1 MIHEPRQKLLE
12 DYLNQDKKRRKDLL
26 KATKNIRNYKEM
38 VILEGRFKMFIIFQE
53 IMNMTVEIR
62 HVHYFRM

>member
-12 DYLNQDKKRRKDLL
+12 DYLNQDKRRRKDLL
-26 KATKNIRNYKEM
+26 KATKNIGNYKEM
-38 VILEGRFKMFIIFQE
+38 VILEGHFKMFIIFQE
-53 IMNMTVEIR
+53 IMNVTVEIR

>member
-12 DYLNQDKKRRKDLL
+12 DYLNQDKRRRKDVL

-53 IMNMTVEIR
+53 IMNVTVEIR
-62 HVHYFRM
+62 HVHYCRL

>member
-12 DYLNQDKKRRKDLL
+12 DYLNQDKRRRKDVL

-38 VILEGRFKMFIIFQE
+38 VILEGHFKMFIIFQE
-53 IMNMTVEIR
+53 IMNVTVEIR
-62 HVHYFRM
+62 HDHYFRM

>member
-12 DYLNQDKKRRKDLL
+12 DYLNQDKRRRKDLL

-53 IMNMTVEIR
+53 IMNVTVEIR

>member
-12 DYLNQDKKRRKDLL
+12 DYLNQDKRRRKDLL

-38 VILEGRFKMFIIFQE
+38 VILEGHFKMFIIFQE
-53 IMNMTVEIR
+53 IMNVTVEIR